1 MVTTP
6 LVKCKPLSDYMGSGD
21 QMTNRNFYHTDD
33 YGRLSLKGIFVDEN
47 ADGTI
52 HSLSVGE
59 PLM

>member
-1 MVTTP
+1 MQA
-6 LVKCKPLSDYMGSGD
+6 LSDYMGSGD
-21 QMTNRNFYHTDD
+21 QMANRNFYHTDD